1 MKIKLIS
8 NMYPAATDKLF
19 GVFVKKT
26 VFALQE
32 NGATF
37 TQKILIQGKRSSTI
51 QKLLTYA
58 KYYIKAIFSVF
69 HRQHNLV
76 YVHFLTHNLPLI
88 FWYKQMQKK
97 PMVLNLHGSDVS
109 AIKPNSILDQWQNR
123 TLKNID
129 ALVVPSFY
137 FKQVVQNRYPSL
149 NIPFFVYPSG
159 GINTGLFYPDLSKRK
174 ALQMAYV
181 SRIDEGKGWQDFL
194 AIYTQLNKAGI
205 NIRAVIAGDGNQK
218 KMLLD
223 AIAENPFKEDI
234 DFRGFQEK
242 EKLAEI
248 YQQSELFIFPTELPE
263 SLGLVGLEAMA
274 CKSILFARNIGGAT
288 GYVQPGVNG
297 FLFNSVPEVVQ
308 QIKNYLA
315 LPIDKQNQIQE
326 KAYATAQT
334 YETKQVAANLYAN
347 FKELC
352 SKK

>member
-1 MKIKLIS
+1 
-8 NMYPAATDKLF
+8 MYPSATDKLF

-26 VFALQE
+26 VVALEE
-32 NGATF
+32 NAAVF
-37 TQKILIQGKRSSTI
+37 TQKIVIRGKRNSI
-51 QKLLTYA
+51 IKKLLAYA
-58 KYYIKAIFSVF
+58 KYYVKAIFNVLNRE
-69 HRQHNLV
+69 HDLV
-76 YVHFLTHNLPLI
+76 YIHFLTHNLALI
-88 FWYKQMQKK
+88 SCYKWLQKT
-97 PMVLNLHGSDVS
+97 PIVLNLHGSDIS
-109 AIKPNSILDQWQNR
+109 AIKPNSILDQWQNKA
-123 TLKNID
+123 LNNID
-129 ALVVPSFY
+129 ALVVPSLY
-137 FKQVVQNRYPSL
+137 FKRVVQKRYPSL
-149 NIPFFVYPSG
+149 DIPCFIYPSG
-159 GINTGLFYPDLSKRK
+159 GINTGLFYPDVSKRK

-205 NIRAVIAGDGNQK
+205 AIKAVIAGDGNQK
-218 KMLLD
+218 NMLLE
-223 AIAENPFKEDI
+223 AIAENPYKEGI

-248 YQQSELFIFPTELPE
+248 YQQAELFIFPTKLPE

-288 GYVQPGVNG
+288 GYVQSGVNG
-297 FLFNSVPEVVQ
+297 FLFNSVPEAVQ